1 MTSNEEILQDI
12 LAYLKGNASDEQVS
26 KLKDW
31 LAADEANKKTYHD
44 IVKTYY
50 RISNIQHWDQI
61 NVFAA
66 KRKVETNII
75 RKRKFPYWSIAASVI
90 LLVGIGLTVLLSDLT
105 KEEQIAEVTVIEPGQ
120 KGAELV
126 LSNGETIQLKN
137 TQKLLTEQNGSL
149 LQIDSLKGIVYDDK
163 ESKGNEIIYNTIKVA
178 RGQEYNLQL
187 ADGTKVWLNADSEL
201 KYPVQFV
208 GTNRKVFLKGEGYF
222 EVAHDSQKPFVVNS
236 HNQDVRVYGTKFN
249 INAYDKNLMK
259 TVLVEGSV
267 GVKLSRLDEEKK
279 MTPGDLLI
287 ADDVE
292 GTMTSQKVDVYPYI
306 AWKDGNFIFRN
317 ERLEDIMI
325 RLERWYQ
332 VKVFF
337 ADHQAREELLV
348 GDMKR
353 YETIDKLLYFIEK
366 GSDVEF
372 EINGDVVVVKSK

>member
-66 KRKVETNII
+66 KRKVETKII